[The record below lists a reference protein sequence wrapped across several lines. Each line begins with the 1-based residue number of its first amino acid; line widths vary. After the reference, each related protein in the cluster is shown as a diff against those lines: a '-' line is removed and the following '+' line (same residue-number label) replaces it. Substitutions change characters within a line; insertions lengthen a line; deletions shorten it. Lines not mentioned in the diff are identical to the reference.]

1 MTMRALAQRR
11 ILTQNRYPLLLKAH
25 LHSRFLPMIRGM
37 TAPSF
42 MDLAL
47 KTAENAGKS
56 GEVPIGCVIVRDY
69 EVIAT
74 AGNRTL
80 TDRDPTAHAEILAI
94 RQAAEADRHRAA
106 GRLRS
111 LCHAGAVHDVR
122 RRDLV
127 RADPAAL
134 LRRGRSQGRRGR
146 IPACGSL
153 PRRPA
158 ITCRRSIPRSAKAR
172 RRRCCGSFSRRGGE
186 VGARPNTA
194 VIIRE
199 GG

>member
-1 MTMRALAQRR
+1 MKWRSGGCGRAVIARHARALTRAAFHAKPAS
-11 ILTQNRYPLLLKAH
+11 TFAEGASS
-25 LHSRFLPMIRGM
+25 SRFLPMIRGM

-47 KTAENAGKS
+47 KTAENAGKA
-56 GEVPIGCVIVRDY
+56 GEVPIGCVIVRGL

-80 TDRDPTAHAEILAI
+80 TDRDPTAHAEILAL
-94 RQAAEADRHRAA
+94 RQAADSHRHRAA

-111 LCHAGAVHDVR
+111 LCHAGALHDVR

-134 LRRGRSQGRRGR
+134 LRRGRPQGRRGR
-146 IPACGSL
+146 F
-153 PRRPA
+153 RRA
-158 ITCRRSIPRSAKAR
+158 VFCLATCHHAPEVYPSVGESEAATLLRDFFKVRR
-172 RRRCCGSFSRRGGE
+172 
-186 VGARPNTA
+186 
-194 VIIRE
+194 
-199 GG
+199 